1 MALTRLTSR
10 KEIDEA
16 DLNALDKFLPSD
28 VSERKTLAEII
39 LEKLQIA
46 EAAAEDGD
54 TGNKVQFKV
63 PDGTTKGEVHSLA
76 MIYI

>member
-1 MALTRLTSR
+1 MIDLSLTSW

-39 LEKLQIA
+39 LEKLQNA
-46 EAAAEDGD
+46 EAAAEDGG
-54 TGNKVQFKV
+54 TVNKVQFKV
-63 PDGTTKGEVHSLA
+63 PDDTMRGEVHSLVR
-76 MIYI
+76 IYI